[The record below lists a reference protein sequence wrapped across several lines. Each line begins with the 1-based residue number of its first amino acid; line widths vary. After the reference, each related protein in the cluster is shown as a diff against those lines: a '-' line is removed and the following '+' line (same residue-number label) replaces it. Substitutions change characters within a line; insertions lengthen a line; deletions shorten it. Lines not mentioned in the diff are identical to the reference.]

1 VGFWRV
7 FAQPVRYVALL
18 CGAVPVLAFPALN
31 LEWLA
36 WVGLAP
42 GLLLLRAAPTGREAA
57 VRGWWFGAGYLLT
70 ALYWL
75 TPNLGPGL
83 LLVVIVLGLPW
94 AGVGYGAW
102 RLLRRPAGPA
112 GAPPAGLADAAPG
125 GLADAAPG
133 GLSGPDAAPAGRRG
147 QLSELRGLFAVPG
160 PSARQGAAALVVLPA
175 CWVLIDWIRS
185 WQGIGGPWVVFGA
198 SQWQHPV
205 VLALAAVGGIWLI
218 SFVLVLA
225 NTGFVLAL
233 TAASWLGRALGIAA
247 AVAAIAAG
255 PAAFAL
261 TASAYASPPAGHL
274 TLALVQPGLDSNPQ
288 QRLAAEARLT
298 RQVHGAD
305 LIVWGES
312 SVGFDLYTDHA
323 VLHRLVT
330 LSDQAGR
337 PLLVNQDALS
347 PTGAKSKVAVL
358 IGRAGIEGTYV
369 KTRLVPF
376 GEYIPFRSLLGW
388 LTSVSRAAPSNMIA
402 GNGAHVL
409 QTALPDGRQLT
420 FGVLICFE
428 SSFPDMSAV
437 DTGHGAQ
444 VIIYQTSDS
453 TFQGSW
459 ALEQHASLAAI
470 RAAEDGR
477 PAVQAALTGDSAGF
491 DDRGRQLGWL
501 GSAGRGVLKVKVAL
515 PPRSLR
521 TPFVRFGDYVPWFSI
536 AVVLIA
542 VGWAVVVS
550 RFRRS

>member
-1 VGFWRV
+1 MAFWRV

-36 WVGLAP
+36 WIGLVP
-42 GLLLLRAAPTGREAA
+42 GLLLLRAAPSGREAA

-94 AGVGYGAW
+94 AGVGFGAW
-102 RLLRRPAGPA
+102 RLLRGPAGP
-112 GAPPAGLADAAPG
+112 PAAAET
-125 GLADAAPG
+125 
-133 GLSGPDAAPAGRRG
+133 GRPG
-147 QLSELRGLFAVPG
+147 QLSELRGLLAIPG
-160 PSARQGAAALVVLPA
+160 PSVRQGAAALVVLPG

-218 SFVLVLA
+218 SFVLVVA
-225 NTGFVLAL
+225 NTGFVLVL
-233 TAASWLGRALGIAA
+233 TAASWLGRALGAVG

-261 TASAYASPPAGHL
+261 TASAYSAPPTSQL

-323 VLHRLVT
+323 VLHRLIA
-330 LSDQAGR
+330 LSDQTGR

-347 PTGAKSKVAVL
+347 PAGAKSKVAVL
-358 IGRAGIEGTYV
+358 IGRPGIEGTYV

-376 GEYIPFRSLLGW
+376 GEYIPFRTLLGW
-388 LTSVSRAAPSNMIA
+388 LTSVSRAAPANMIA

-409 QTALPDGRQLT
+409 QTALPDGRHLT

-428 SSFPDMSAV
+428 SSFPDMAAV
-437 DTGHGAQ
+437 DTGQGAQ
-444 VIIYQTSDS
+444 VLIYQTSDS

-477 PAVQAALTGDSAGF
+477 PAVQAALTGDSAAF

-501 GSAGRGVLKVKVAL
+501 GSADAGVLKVKVAL
-515 PPRSLR
+515 PPLSLR
-521 TPFVRFGDYVPWFSI
+521 TPFVRFGDYVPWFAI

-542 VGWAVVVS
+542 IGWAVVVP
-550 RFRRS
+550 RLRRS

>member
-1 VGFWRV
+1 VAFWRV

-18 CGAVPVLAFPALN
+18 SGAVPVLAFPALN

-36 WVGLAP
+36 WIGLVP
-42 GLLLLRAAPTGREAA
+42 GLLLLRAAPSGREAA
-57 VRGWWFGAGYLLT
+57 VRGWWFGTGYLLT

-94 AGVGYGAW
+94 AGVGFGAW
-102 RLLRRPAGPA
+102 RLLRGAASPARLPAGPA
-112 GAPPAGLADAAPG
+112 SPVAEPPAAPPV
-125 GLADAAPG
+125 
-133 GLSGPDAAPAGRRG
+133 GRPG
-147 QLSELRGLFAVPG
+147 QLSELRGLLAVPG
-160 PSARQGAAALVVLPA
+160 PSARQAAAALVVLPA
-175 CWVLIDWIRS
+175 CWVLIDWLRS

-218 SFVLVLA
+218 SFVLVVA
-225 NTGFVLAL
+225 NTGVVLVL
-233 TAASWLGRALGIAA
+233 TSASWLGRAVGVAG
-247 AVAAIAAG
+247 AVVAIAAG

-261 TASAYASPPAGHL
+261 TASAYAAPPAGHL

-288 QRLAAEARLT
+288 QRLAAQVRLT

-305 LIVWGES
+305 LIVWSES
-312 SVGFDLYTDHA
+312 SVGFDLYTDQA
-323 VLHRLVT
+323 VLHRLT
-330 LSDQAGR
+330 ALSDQTGR

-409 QTALPDGRQLT
+409 QTVLPDGKHLT

-437 DTGHGAQ
+437 DTGQGAQ

-459 ALEQHASLAAI
+459 ALSQHASLAAI

-515 PPRSLR
+515 PPTSLR
-521 TPFVRFGDYVPWFSI
+521 TPFVRYGDYVPWFCI
-536 AVVLIA
+536 AVALIA
-542 VGWAVVVS
+542 IGWAVVMP
-550 RFRRS
+550 RFRRN